1 MNGFRKCGLYPFDT
15 NAVDFSKCIS
25 YRRNI
30 LFPTTNNDPSLQV
43 TIQPTSEEYKAA
55 LKVLENY
62 IGRTN
67 TEVFENKL
75 QDPLLEVEK
84 SPSLFD
90 FWVKTKNN
98 TENLNI
104 EDMPVEIAYDNS
116 DNQLYECDF
125 DFLENHNII
134 LGNYISIK

>member
-1 MNGFRKCGLYPFDT
+1 MVLESDP

-25 YRRNI
+25 YRRNK
-30 LFPTTNNDPSLQV
+30 LFPTTNNDPSSQI
-43 TIQPTSEEYKAA
+43 TIQATSEEYKAA

-62 IGRTN
+62 IGRPN
-67 TEVFENKL
+67 TEVFEKKL

-90 FWVKTKNN
+90 TLI
-98 TENLNI
+98 TENLNF

-116 DNQLYECDF
+116 DNQLYEWDF

-134 LGNYISIK
+134 LGYIFQ